1 MSLQTTL
8 SRIEKDIEQGA
19 KYKSAQRLRSLIK
32 TYPDDLSLRN
42 KLAELYNEAG
52 FFDAAGLY
60 WLLTEPNETYMQ
72 TAVDIYRQSVNNSAQ
87 QILADLALTGEEELQ
102 SDYAKRQI
110 QQLEAEKI
118 EQDKRAAVQS
128 LNQATH
134 QKKSAVNASIKLIVG
149 LLLILSILGLF
160 VLGVIN
166 GIVTLIQSF
175 AQTAERVKF
184 EAHGAQKAECTRST

>member
-8 SRIEKDIEQGA
+8 IRIEKDMEQGA

-52 FFDAAGLY
+52 FLDAAGLY
-60 WLLTEPNETYMQ
+60 WLLTEPSETYMQ
-72 TAVDIYRQSVNNSAQ
+72 TAIDIYRQSVNNSAQ
-87 QILADLALTGEEELQ
+87 QILADLALTGEEALQ
-102 SDYAKRQI
+102 SDYAKQQI

-118 EQDKRAAVQS
+118 EQDRRAVTQS
-128 LNQATH
+128 LNQAAH
-134 QKKSAVNASIKLIVG
+134 QKKSTINANIKLIAG

-166 GIVTLIQSF
+166 GIVTLLQWL
-175 AQTAERVKF
+175 A
-184 EAHGAQKAECTRST
+184 GLL